1 MIQRLSHL
9 LVYSEDKW
17 RILSQQQTDFTASFE
32 LRVGMERSV
41 VLCCVVLVFYYV
53 VLLWTDQLKVINE
66 MNEKIILLS
75 DTLDKAKQSIQSAPF
90 SGIPGWIAATGSDV
104 RCGGVVCYA
113 VCTSDLR
120 PQTSALSPQT

>member
-17 RILSQQQTDFTASFE
+17 RILSQQQTDFTVSFE

-90 SGIPGWIAATGSDV
+90 SASIPGMDSSNW
-104 RCGGVVCYA
+104 
-113 VCTSDLR
+113 
-120 PQTSALSPQT
+120 Q

>member
-1 MIQRLSHL
+1 
-9 LVYSEDKW
+9 
-17 RILSQQQTDFTASFE
+17 
-32 LRVGMERSV
+32 MERSV

-104 RCGGVVCYA
+104 CGVVASCVMPCA
-113 VCTSDLR
+113 PQTSDLR
-120 PQTSALSPQT
+120 PQSADIKV